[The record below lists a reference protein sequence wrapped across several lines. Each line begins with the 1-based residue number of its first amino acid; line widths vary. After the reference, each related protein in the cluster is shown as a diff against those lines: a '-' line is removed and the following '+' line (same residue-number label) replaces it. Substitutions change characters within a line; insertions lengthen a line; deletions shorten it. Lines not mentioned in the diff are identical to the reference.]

1 MRVTAWVATKAIVMR
16 ALAWMHEQGLARL
29 YYERAV
35 GVHNDDVTTVR
46 DIAVGVDVVEFAGE
60 MGTIG

>member
-1 MRVTAWVATKAIVMR
+1 MR